1 MGPCGNLSRVR
12 MVPTA
17 PLLSC
22 LRCGWV
28 WLPRGSF
35 VTICPQCKSR
45 VSDVPPPLKLVGGG
59 GLGVNEVVRPKLKE
73 LRTVLRA
80 HKASNPRVFGPVA
93 RGSPRKDS
101 DLDLLVD
108 FQAGASVFDWGAL
121 SEDLTELFGRH
132 VDVGTDASLWPSIR
146 SQVLSEAVAV

>member
-1 MGPCGNLSRVR
+1 
-12 MVPTA
+12 
-17 PLLSC
+17 
-22 LRCGWV
+22 
-28 WLPRGSF
+28 

-45 VSDVPPPLKLVGGG
+45 VSDVPPPLKPVGGG

-146 SQVLSEAVAV
+146 SQVLSEAVAVWCIGTEEGSLTFALVPRLHKHPTTKRAVVAF